1 MSEFSKRHPTEP
13 PDFVDENTADTLA
26 TPEGDNE
33 YEDGEPLPANEPV
46 AERPR
51 GNEPHPS
58 QPIRPAQE

>member
-1 MSEFSKRHPTEP
+1 VSDFTQRHPTEP
-13 PDFVDENTADTLA
+13 PDSPEDDEPDTLA

-33 YEDGEPLPANEPV
+33 YGDGEILPAVEPV